1 MIANFDLDKLT
12 GLLKDFY
19 TLTQIRITIFDEN
32 LSEITSYPKD
42 VAPFCQ
48 MIRSD
53 PSGYL
58 QCRKC
63 DGEACRFAMK
73 HHTPHTYHCHAGL
86 TESITPLYLGNL
98 IIGYLLF
105 GHVFSYDTHENGWNE
120 ISKKIENYQVDHDR
134 LKAACFAMPIHSE
147 EYIRSSSHLM
157 EAVATYLCLEKMVDP
172 RPQELPVQ
180 IEAYI
185 QAHFTEPID
194 AVTIARTF
202 GIGKTKLY
210 EIAKQTYGMGIAE
223 YIRTLR
229 IEKAKLLLGEQ
240 KLSLAAVATECGF
253 NDYNYFITVFKRMV
267 GVSPKK
273 FAE

>member
-1 MIANFDLDKLT
+1 MISTFDVDKLG

-19 TLTQIRITIFDEN
+19 TLSHIRITIFDEN
-32 LSEITSYPKD
+32 LSEIISYPKE

-48 MIRSD
+48 LIRSD
-53 PSGYL
+53 ADGYR
-58 QCRKC
+58 QCKKC
-63 DGEACRFAMK
+63 DVEACRFASK

-98 IIGYLLF
+98 LIGYLLF
-105 GHVFSYDTHENGWNE
+105 GHVFSYDTHENGWEE
-120 ISKKIENYQVDHDR
+120 ISKKCENYQIDHAL
-134 LKAACFAMPIHSE
+134 LKEACLDMPIHTE
-147 EYIRSSSHLM
+147 DYIQASSHLM
-157 EAVATYLCLEKMVDP
+157 EAVATYLCLEKMVNP

-180 IEAYI
+180 IEAYL
-185 QAHFTEPID
+185 QTHFTEDID

-210 EIAKQTYGMGIAE
+210 EIAKQNYGMGIAE
-223 YIRTLR
+223 YIRKLR
-229 IEKAKLLLGEQ
+229 IEKAKLLLKEK

-253 NDYNYFITVFKRMV
+253 NDYNYFITVFKRIV